1 MNRIYLTLRVTLIC
15 FLICFLFAHTAH
27 AYIDI
32 GAGSYFFQ
40 IAVASMLG
48 IMVSVKIYWKI
59 IKKKIVSL
67 FSGKKP
73 LPKE

>member
-1 MNRIYLTLRVTLIC
+1 
-15 FLICFLFAHTAH
+15 
-27 AYIDI
+27 
-32 GAGSYFFQ
+32 
-40 IAVASMLG
+40 MLG